1 VLAAVDKGVSM
12 SLIGSRQHPFAIL
25 FQAVG
30 KPETAEAP
38 PTPETATRGTGCPIW
53 WSLAANP
60 EWAAAVDEGLSM
72 SPSRARQPSIAILF
86 QRVGESLENLAFMGA
101 AALVGAAQRS
111 ANAARERGESSV
123 SEGALDAV
131 PGWATAEFPARS
143 SSGARR
149 PA

>member
-1 VLAAVDKGVSM
+1 
-12 SLIGSRQHPFAIL
+12 
-25 FQAVG
+25 
-30 KPETAEAP
+30 
-38 PTPETATRGTGCPIW
+38 
-53 WSLAANP
+53 
-60 EWAAAVDEGLSM
+60 M